1 MKKLIKRTFT
11 ILGFFV
17 VALFLTAFIWA
28 NWEKPTPGQQAEIVD
43 FLQYDVQRI
52 DDSNRIAHMRQT
64 LLHIAGVHGSTYNPA
79 SRLLVVSYGVE
90 ETTREAIEA
99 KIQEVYNIHLKEKIF
114 EKSGPRCP
122 INVAYITR
130 VKRFLCIR
138 D

>member
-17 VALFLTAFIWA
+17 LTLFLAAFVWA
-28 NWEKPTPGQQAEIVD
+28 NWEKPTPGQLAEIVD
-43 FLQYDVQRI
+43 FLQYDVQKI
-52 DDSNRIAHMRQT
+52 DDPTRIGHMRET
-64 LLHIAGVHGSTYNPA
+64 LIQMEGVHGSTYNPA
-79 SRLLVVSYGVE
+79 SHLLVVSYGVE
-90 ETTREAIEA
+90 ETTREAIET
-99 KIQEVYNIHLKEKIF
+99 KIQENYNIHLKEKIF

-130 VKRFLCIR
+130 VKRFLCVR